1 MFTYPFPSKRE
12 KKKFSKAAWGAMKR
26 KEVYFVISLKQ
37 CSC

>member
-1 MFTYPFPSKRE
+1 MLFLLRE
-12 KKKFSKAAWGAMKR
+12 KKKKLSKAAWGVRRR